1 MLDAPADRVP
11 DAAPTILTAV
21 RGVRSGTA
29 IYRGLTIGPGLETGH
44 NVVIREENRIGAE
57 FSIWS
62 NSTIDYGCTIGD
74 RVRVH
79 CNVYVAQFSIL
90 EDDVFVGPGA
100 VFANDL
106 VPGNEVSARHLRGP
120 VVRAGAQVGAGVVLL
135 PGVEI
140 GAGAL
145 VGAGGVV
152 TGNVPAGMVVVGNPA
167 RVIGSVTDLDER
179 LQSEGV
185 WAPKDLPKS
194 TRHR

>member
-29 IYRGLTIGPGLETGH
+29 IYRGSTIGPGLETGH

-79 CNVYVAQFSIL
+79 CNVYVAQF
-90 EDDVFVGPGA
+90 
-100 VFANDL
+100 
-106 VPGNEVSARHLRGP
+106 
-120 VVRAGAQVGAGVVLL
+120 
-135 PGVEI
+135 
-140 GAGAL
+140 
-145 VGAGGVV
+145 
-152 TGNVPAGMVVVGNPA
+152 
-167 RVIGSVTDLDER
+167 
-179 LQSEGV
+179 
-185 WAPKDLPKS
+185 
-194 TRHR
+194 